1 MIKQYQISRALI
13 DSYIGHDDFVSV
25 NNVLREYYEME
36 EGIKNTET
44 SVRTYY
50 IKTMETWKLTKID

>member
-1 MIKQYQISRALI
+1 
-13 DSYIGHDDFVSV
+13 
-25 NNVLREYYEME
+25 ME
-36 EGIKNTET
+36 EGIKNPET